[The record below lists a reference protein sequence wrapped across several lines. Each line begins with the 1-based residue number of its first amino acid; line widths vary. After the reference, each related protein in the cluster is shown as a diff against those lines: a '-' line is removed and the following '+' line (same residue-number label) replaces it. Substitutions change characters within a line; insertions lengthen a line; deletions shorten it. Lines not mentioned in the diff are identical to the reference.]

1 MQKLD
6 NNQSVTDNVQVALD
20 WITQGKLIAYPTES
34 VWGLGCNPFDEW
46 AVRALLTL
54 KNRPIEKGLI
64 VLTAS
69 QAYITD
75 FLANLP
81 SQRQQQIVK
90 SWAYDPN
97 IRQAT
102 TWLLNIPPHTT
113 IPHWV
118 RGEHSSLAIRV
129 INHASIAKL
138 CELVATN
145 GLNPYGFLVSTSCNP
160 SNLPPAK
167 TLAQAQSYFGEQVGY
182 FVGETLHYENPS
194 QILDGRTGQAVRL

>member
-34 VWGLGCNPFDEW
+34 VWGLGCNPFDER

-69 QAYITD
+69 QAHIAD

-138 CELVATN
+138 CELVATS

-160 SNLPPAK
+160 SGQPSAT
-167 TLAQAQSYFGEQVGY
+167 TLSEAMAYFGEQVAYLDDRGLG
-182 FVGETLHYENPS
+182 FDQPS
-194 QILDGRTGQAVRL
+194 QIIDILTGQILR